1 MKTLQI
7 AIPDQLAAQLGA
19 MVTAGRY
26 ENETEI
32 VRLALNAWL
41 QESQLNS
48 GSVQASHTMNRPHI
62 EKANGAPESE
72 LGHRLRA
79 IRQRIVT
86 SGDHLLLDWDGVAQE
101 VADRRGE
108 R

>member
-7 AIPDQLAAQLGA
+7 AIPDQLAAQMGA
-19 MVTAGRY
+19 MITAGRF

-48 GSVQASHTMNRPHI
+48 GSLQTANMLTRPRK
-62 EKANGAPESE
+62 EKTNGSSESE

-86 SGDHLLLDWDGVAQE
+86 SGDLLFDWDGVARE